1 MVTIADRSILERA
14 MIISINGS
22 DAHILEILQR
32 NCKTPLA
39 EIAEKVG
46 LSVPA
51 VSERVRKLE
60 ARGVIRRYAALLDP
74 RQLGSNITAFIH
86 VLLEHP
92 RYERGFTETVKAI
105 PQVLECHHTVGQYS
119 YLLKVKTTD
128 TQALEELLSEQI
140 KSAEGVAQT
149 MTVVALSTSKEETAL
164 PVPATA
170 EVVGAG

>member
-1 MVTIADRSILERA
+1 

-60 ARGVIRRYAALLDP
+60 ARGVIRRYTALLDP

-86 VLLEHP
+86 VLL
-92 RYERGFTETVKAI
+92 
-105 PQVLECHHTVGQYS
+105 
-119 YLLKVKTTD
+119 
-128 TQALEELLSEQI
+128 
-140 KSAEGVAQT
+140 
-149 MTVVALSTSKEETAL
+149 
-164 PVPATA
+164 
-170 EVVGAG
+170 